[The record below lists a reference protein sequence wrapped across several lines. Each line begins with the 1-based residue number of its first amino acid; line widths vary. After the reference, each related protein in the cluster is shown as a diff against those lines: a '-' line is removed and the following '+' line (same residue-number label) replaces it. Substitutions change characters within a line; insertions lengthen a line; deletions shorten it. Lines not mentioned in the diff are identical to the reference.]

1 MVLVSDTA
9 ISTGGISTDMF
20 LERLKSKNISV
31 EKEAVEVNVAE
42 SSAGDHYIEFG
53 GGARSAGKRQ
63 VNGVILSI

>member
-1 MVLVSDTA
+1 
-9 ISTGGISTDMF
+9 MF